1 MFRLRLPTSMP
12 YVIFSPMSTHSPM
25 PVAQTI
31 SLPPQSRGVSTWFRS
46 LALLTA
52 LAAFAL
58 VVLGGVVRVTG
69 SGLGC
74 PDWPLCHGGIFPPLQ
89 MEAVVEYSH
98 RLVASMLVGPLV
110 VALCAATWIFLRHNG
125 WLLVLATLAL
135 ALTLGQAILGGVT
148 VENELPAGA
157 VAAHLALGEALLGC
171 LVFILVAA
179 YAGPPSL
186 GPTARTKSGRG
197 AFPKLAVASALAVYG
212 ILLTGSYVT
221 VSNATWACTDWPLCH
236 GDVFPTQKLAA
247 IHMAHRLATVL
258 LGLFVMY
265 VLHLGLRGGRQPMD
279 VRLLSMAG
287 AALLLA
293 QVIVGA
299 LTIWLRFP
307 EELRALH
314 LALGTMVWAA
324 MAGLA
329 ALSLAPRDQ
338 AAPEPAHA

>member
-1 MFRLRLPTSMP
+1 MA
-12 YVIFSPMSTHSPM
+12 
-25 PVAQTI
+25 VAQTS
-31 SLPPQSRGVSTWFRS
+31 SLLPQSRGVSPWFRN

-52 LAAFAL
+52 LATFAL

-89 MEAVVEYSH
+89 MEAVLEYSH
-98 RLVASMLVGPLV
+98 RLVASVLVGSLV
-110 VALCAATWIFLRHNG
+110 LALFAATWMFHRHEG

-171 LVFILVAA
+171 MVFLLVTA

-186 GPTARTKSGRG
+186 RATAGGTRGSG
-197 AFPKLAVASALAVYG
+197 AFPMLAVASALAVFS

-247 IHMAHRLATVL
+247 IHMAHRMATVL
-258 LGLFVMY
+258 LGLFVIY
-265 VLHLGLRGGRQPMD
+265 VLHLGLRRGRQPTD
-279 VRLLSMAG
+279 VRLLSMA
-287 AALLLA
+287 ASALFLA
-293 QVIVGA
+293 QVLAGA
-299 LTIWLRFP
+299 LTVWLKFP
-307 EELRALH
+307 DEMRALH
-314 LALGTMVWAA
+314 LALGTTVWAA

-329 ALSLAPRDQ
+329 ALSLAPMHQ
-338 AAPEPAHA
+338 AAREPAHA